1 MKGDEELNDLI
12 HIADK
17 LQDDMS
23 EKNELVFDKPKPT
36 VVLSNNSRQNNAEM
50 QAKRLMDSMFRQY
63 VSAGIMGN
71 EEYLRAKN
79 LVTTA
84 NIATLIRQI
93 DICENAVASI
103 LEQIDLEGNPKLYD
117 SLAATQRT
125 ILDLVKLQQQLIKST
140 EVGYKELIEDI
151 KAVEEAKVLHENEE
165 SDVESNKQGKM
176 LSTNRQLIEIVRNA
190 QSNSDE

>member
-50 QAKRLMDSMFRQY
+50 RAKRLMDSMFRQY

-117 SLAATQRT
+117 SLAETQRT